1 MIGCFFKT
9 YDEYVLQRHHG
20 ATCMLVYVYL
30 SEYLC
35 SKPKRLKL
43 NQIPGDSSHPYQF
56 HFSYNLKN

>member
-1 MIGCFFKT
+1 MIGCFFIACDK
-9 YDEYVLQRHHG
+9 YVLPRHHRT
-20 ATCMLVYVYL
+20 TCILVYVGL

-35 SKPKRLKL
+35 SKPKRLKI